1 MSAITLS
8 QALLNHLGIRVT
20 TRLTDFSGYWIL
32 FVSVALTAT
41 LIAFAP
47 GCDWTRLV
55 RFENFSG
62 LPSGQAVWPRTENL
76 AWLFALGFLL
86 PAYTIWNATVGYE
99 IKALKTSV
107 FLAAKNLL
115 DELYV
120 VDRSRGLL
128 PGPTRLFQVG
138 LVTRLP

>member
-1 MSAITLS
+1 VARFEGVRFSSVAGSSA
-8 QALLNHLGIRVT
+8 
-20 TRLTDFSGYWIL
+20 
-32 FVSVALTAT
+32 VSVSGNRLPYTPETLLTA
-41 LIAFAP
+41 
-47 GCDWTRLV
+47 
-55 RFENFSG
+55 
-62 LPSGQAVWPRTENL
+62 
-76 AWLFALGFLL
+76 ALGYAHPRGWNLQVEAVHVSEQYADDLNSVAPSADGQRGLL
-86 PAYTIWNATVGYE
+86 PASTIWNATVGYE